1 MIKKI
6 SAVLVI
12 IMLFACAFAGC
23 GGKETADAPVSN
35 PIVGKWTGIDEGFE
49 VIYVFNADGTGYSE
63 VFGMKVDI
71 TDYST
76 TDNEITMT
84 TDGTSTI
91 EALFEMSIDDIIASG
106 LATEENLELVTTE
119 TFSYSLDGDVLTI
132 DGTEYTKVV
141 D

>member
-12 IMLFACAFAGC
+12 IMLFACVFAGC
-23 GGKETADAPVSN
+23 GSKETADAPVNN
-35 PIVGKWTGIDEGFE
+35 PIIGKWTGIDEGFE

-71 TDYST
+71 TAYST

-91 EALFEMSIDDIIASG
+91 EALFEMSIDEIIASG
-106 LATEENLELVTTE
+106 LATEEDLELVTTE